1 MTKIKNDVERR
12 MLINRTIN
20 SMDKMIDKLEQK
32 KQCYIE
38 AGKNAK
44 LQGLTSQYQF
54 AIKALKITLVQQK
67 RVQEMKLNFEITSQ
81 MNEMFEMT
89 GEFLN
94 GMSMLSKDMAMLTN
108 AKNFG
113 KVEKQFS
120 EAMHAAQMQADSL
133 GEFMKVTQSTIEQ
146 ALPEL
151 DEDDLLAE
159 SLISGDQSEALADTD
174 SDIEEELNKLR
185 KQMTH

>member
-1 MTKIKNDVERR
+1 
-12 MLINRTIN
+12 MLIW
-20 SMDKMIDKLEQK
+20 Q
-32 KQCYIE
+32 
-38 AGKNAK
+38 
-44 LQGLTSQYQF
+44 
-54 AIKALKITLVQQK
+54 IK
-67 RVQEMKLNFEITSQ
+67 
-81 MNEMFEMT
+81 
-89 GEFLN
+89 
-94 GMSMLSKDMAMLTN
+94 N